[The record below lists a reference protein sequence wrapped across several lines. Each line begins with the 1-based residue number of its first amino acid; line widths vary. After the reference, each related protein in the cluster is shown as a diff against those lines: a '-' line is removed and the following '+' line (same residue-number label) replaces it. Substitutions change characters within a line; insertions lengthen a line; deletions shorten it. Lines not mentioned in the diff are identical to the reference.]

1 MVLECLMRNQNIV
14 MTRQQIEQN
23 AWNYDYEGGSNVIDV
38 YIRYLRRKL
47 MQDMSKK
54 LIHTVRGTGY
64 VMREEWL
71 KQMTIKKKV
80 TLWYTGIIALILG
93 MVLVFMFYF
102 VDKVGISATEEEVSA
117 AVTGFSANF
126 QFQGWQPNYL
136 SEDTQFYQDGV
147 MFCVYDDNGK
157 LLYGT
162 MPEKFPKTDDLRV
175 SYTEGHYI
183 RQQQMDGCKC
193 NSVHTYGKNKAI
205 WIRGI
210 TSIHAIEVFMTTSQ
224 KMMIVLYPVFILL
237 IAMTGYFMLK
247 RALKQVDLICD
258 QVENISYG
266 KDLTKRL
273 PLPKVRDELYEL
285 SHKFNQMFERLEES
299 FEKATAVYSR
309 CIP

>member
-1 MVLECLMRNQNIV
+1 MM
-14 MTRQQIEQN
+14 
-23 AWNYDYEGGSNVIDV
+23 
-38 YIRYLRRKL
+38 
-47 MQDMSKK
+47 
-54 LIHTVRGTGY
+54 
-64 VMREEWL
+64 

-126 QFQGWQPNYL
+126 QFQDGTYYL

-162 MPEKFPKTDDLRV
+162 MPEKFPKQTILKSHTPRV
-175 SYTEGHYI
+175 ITSGSSKWMVY
-183 RQQQMDGCKC
+183 D
-193 NSVHTYGKNKAI
+193 SVHTYGKNKAI

-299 FEKATAVYSR
+299 FEKEQQFTADVSHELR
-309 CIP
+309 TPVTVIISQ

>member
-1 MVLECLMRNQNIV
+1 MM
-14 MTRQQIEQN
+14 
-23 AWNYDYEGGSNVIDV
+23 
-38 YIRYLRRKL
+38 
-47 MQDMSKK
+47 
-54 LIHTVRGTGY
+54 
-64 VMREEWL
+64 

-102 VDKVGISATEEEVSA
+102 VDKVGISATEEEVST

-126 QFQGWQPNYL
+126 QFQDETYYL

-162 MPEKFPKTDDLRV
+162 MPEKFPKQTILKSHTPRV
-175 SYTEGHYI
+175 I
-183 RQQQMDGCKC
+183 
-193 NSVHTYGKNKAI
+193 KAI
-205 WIRGI
+205 CIRGI

-224 KMMIVLYPVFILL
+224 KMMIILYPVFIVL

-285 SHKFNQMFERLEES
+285 SHKFSKDWKNPLKKNSSLQQMCPMNFELQ
-299 FEKATAVYSR
+299 
-309 CIP
+309 